1 VVGEVTQGYNTK
13 QADCWK
19 GSSLHPTPTSPD
31 TLHQYPESARLNV
44 ADGDLEVVQILLQL
58 GVLLGHLLVLG
69 LPLVA
74 LRLEGLHLALVV
86 AGLDVGLAEPVNSDM
101 LARSVDGSV

>member
-1 VVGEVTQGYNTK
+1 MEREVACIQP
-13 QADCWK
+13 QR
-19 GSSLHPTPTSPD
+19 LRTPYTN
-31 TLHQYPESARLNV
+31 LEYPESARLNV

-58 GVLLGHLLVLG
+58 CVLLGHLLVLG

-86 AGLDVGLAEPVNSDM
+86 AGLDVGLAEPVDSDM